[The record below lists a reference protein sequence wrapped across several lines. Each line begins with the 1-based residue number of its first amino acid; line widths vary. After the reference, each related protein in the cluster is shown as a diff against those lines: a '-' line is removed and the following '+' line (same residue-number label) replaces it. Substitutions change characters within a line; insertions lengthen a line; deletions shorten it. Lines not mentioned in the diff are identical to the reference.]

1 LYDLKNDPGE
11 MINLINEPDYD
22 TIEQWLRDEATKL
35 KVQYR
40 YNPNRDWWLREVLK
54 AKRKI

>member
-1 LYDLKNDPGE
+1 